1 MFLRKLLALTAL
13 ALIMEPALVS
23 AQRRSTK
30 RAAKN
35 FRVSLSVSPFT
46 EIALSQ
52 GLVFTDGKISA
63 NTTEDVQ
70 RLFIAYGAN
79 EVYSRIATTRTYS
92 KGIGDH
98 SLERGLSRAR
108 LAKSLNLPLNPELGL
123 FNIYGD
129 VTCQPPPDFRD
140 YPELK
145 VPGPWT
151 SLTIDRMLPVLQ
163 GYGAI
168 AAKAILDT
176 GVTVRLWD
184 LGNEVEFGMAGVA
197 PRPFPNAC
205 NDTAGGPGWYQ
216 PPDSVDPEI
225 GKMSVPALLMLP
237 EAERIEWLRNHVWRY
252 TSRMFAAVAAGI
264 RSVHRRARFSTH
276 VSGVMAVRPTEA
288 VAFYTAMQQGGFLP
302 DELGF
307 SFYPSSSARP
317 PGRLAAFETTATAV
331 REKFHRPVFLAE
343 FGYPS
348 TQMREGPFASWNYAL
363 DKYPITPEGQADLLR
378 DLTAWG
384 VAGGLSGIRV
394 WAPDG
399 AFPGWE
405 PFSLFSLN
413 GKTAVAKPAM
423 GAMAAGR
430 MGPKQ

>member
-13 ALIMEPALVS
+13 ALIMEPALVN
-23 AQRRSTK
+23 APRRAAK
-30 RAAKN
+30 RAAKK

-92 KGIGDH
+92 KGFGDH

-168 AAKAILDT
+168 AAKAIPDT

-184 LGNEVEFGMAGVA
+184 LGNEVEFG
-197 PRPFPNAC
+197 
-205 NDTAGGPGWYQ
+205 
-216 PPDSVDPEI
+216 I
-225 GKMSVPALLMLP
+225 GRSRASPLP
-237 EAERIEWLRNHVWRY
+237 ECLQRHGGRTRLV
-252 TSRMFAAVAAGI
+252 SAA
-264 RSVHRRARFSTH
+264 R
-276 VSGVMAVRPTEA
+276 
-288 VAFYTAMQQGGFLP
+288 
-302 DELGF
+302 
-307 SFYPSSSARP
+307 
-317 PGRLAAFETTATAV
+317 
-331 REKFHRPVFLAE
+331 
-343 FGYPS
+343 
-348 TQMREGPFASWNYAL
+348 
-363 DKYPITPEGQADLLR
+363 
-378 DLTAWG
+378 
-384 VAGGLSGIRV
+384 
-394 WAPDG
+394 
-399 AFPGWE
+399 
-405 PFSLFSLN
+405 
-413 GKTAVAKPAM
+413 
-423 GAMAAGR
+423 
-430 MGPKQ
+430 